1 MKKLSIVLIL
11 LLALVLSSCG
21 KKVET
26 TEETATKYSVDYC
39 GSRECYTGAKGS
51 YLPGKE
57 VKIYY
62 DYKMISTDTNYTFY
76 LDDKP
81 LSAIYE
87 DGKGFLIEFTMP
99 DHDVKLEVKTD
110 NSMEALSTEEAST
123 EAPEGVDSPVTDGS
137 DPVTV
142 AYASDVK
149 EKPANTVSVN
159 LATGDTSQ
167 SLVFEAS
174 REVKNVQF
182 MKLTIFDV
190 DLDGNAKFQY
200 SIAHEED
207 AISPDKALQ
216 VDVTFWGDMPE
227 YGIAYSDPATGE
239 TKYFVVI
246 VSGKDG
252 SVSLD
257 PIKKDY
263 LSTTIPDDYNNPNGP
278 SPSSTGADAAISCY
292 QDIIYM
298 YKEAQTNGSI
308 DYTLWESLNMYTC
321 LEGYGWPQRDS
332 NDEVTYSI
340 YDINKD
346 GTPELIISFYGYIA
360 DIYSYNGTKAVEAL
374 TRSYRDSIT
383 IYDDGLVKLESTDAA
398 TASISW
404 YELNPTI
411 GEFLPTVEDLITL
424 NDDGTVKEEAYYRF
438 AADGAWDEIEQAYKQ
453 SGILPVWAYE
463 WGGDITYDE
472 FYSRASSGSIVK
484 DFPEGGLIMEFN
496 GF

>member
-1 MKKLSIVLIL
+1 
-11 LLALVLSSCG
+11 
-21 KKVET
+21 
-26 TEETATKYSVDYC
+26 
-39 GSRECYTGAKGS
+39 
-51 YLPGKE
+51 
-57 VKIYY
+57 
-62 DYKMISTDTNYTFY
+62 
-76 LDDKP
+76 
-81 LSAIYE
+81 
-87 DGKGFLIEFTMP
+87 
-99 DHDVKLEVKTD
+99 
-110 NSMEALSTEEAST
+110 
-123 EAPEGVDSPVTDGS
+123 
-137 DPVTV
+137 
-142 AYASDVK
+142 
-149 EKPANTVSVN
+149 
-159 LATGDTSQ
+159 
-167 SLVFEAS
+167 
-174 REVKNVQF
+174 
-182 MKLTIFDV
+182 
-190 DLDGNAKFQY
+190 
-200 SIAHEED
+200 
-207 AISPDKALQ
+207 
-216 VDVTFWGDMPE
+216 
-227 YGIAYSDPATGE
+227 
-239 TKYFVVI
+239 
-246 VSGKDG
+246 
-252 SVSLD
+252 
-257 PIKKDY
+257 
-263 LSTTIPDDYNNPNGP
+263 
-278 SPSSTGADAAISCY
+278 
-292 QDIIYM
+292 M

-398 TASISW
+398 TASINW

-411 GEFLPTVEDLITL
+411 GEFLPTVQDLITL